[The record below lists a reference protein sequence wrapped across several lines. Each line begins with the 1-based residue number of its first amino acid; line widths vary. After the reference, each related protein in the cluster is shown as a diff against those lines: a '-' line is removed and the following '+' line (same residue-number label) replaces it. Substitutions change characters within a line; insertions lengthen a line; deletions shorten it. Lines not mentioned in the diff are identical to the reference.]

1 MNDQNRVLNRRGARQ
16 LTESEVDLVSG
27 GLHTET
33 PCTVPTA
40 SCPNKDGD
48 ASIGE
53 CGPVCSTV

>member
-40 SCPNKDGD
+40 TCPNKDGD

-53 CGPVCSTV
+53 CGPVCTTV

>member
-1 MNDQNRVLNRRGARQ
+1 MNDRNRVLVRTGARS
-16 LTESEVDLVSG
+16 LSAEEIERVGG

-33 PCTVPTA
+33 VCTVPTNV
-40 SCPNKDGD
+40 CPNKDGD